1 MLTSSKI
8 FKGINGIVEIP
19 GDKSISHRSI
29 IIPSISNGNCK
40 ISNILMSEDVL
51 NTLNAFELMGVKIEK
66 HDNNLMI
73 QGKGLNSLNESK
85 NSFHLGN
92 SGTSARLLTG
102 LLASQKFNSKLIG
115 DESLSKRPMQR
126 ITEPLELMGARFK
139 SNDNK
144 LPLEIYGQN
153 LKNIKYELKLPS
165 AQVKSGIILAA
176 LNTFG
181 TTEIIETN
189 ITRNHTEILLESFE
203 ANINQKKIG
212 NSNIISIEG
221 KKELRSKDISVPSDL
236 SSAAFFIVAAL
247 INPNSKIKMLNIN
260 LNPTRDGIIIALKKM
275 GAKIETSNKR
285 EINGELV
292 YDIQVESSDLKGCEL
307 DESIAELMIDEYPIL
322 SVAAAHAS
330 SPSIFKG
337 LKELKVKESDRL
349 ELIRYNL
356 DNCGITCNVTEDNL
370 YIDPLKK
377 SAPKQNLITTEN
389 DHRIAMAFAVM
400 GSKLG
405 VDLKIKNPEFINT
418 SFPNFS
424 EKFNTVGGKV
434 TE

>member
-8 FKGINGIVEIP
+8 FKGINGIVNIP

-51 NTLNAFELMGVKIEK
+51 NTLNTFKLMGVKIEK
-66 HDNNLMI
+66 NGNNLMI

-176 LNTFG
+176 LNTYG
-181 TTEIIETN
+181 KTEIIETN
-189 ITRNHTEILLESFE
+189 ITRNHTEILLESFG

-212 NSNIISIEG
+212 SSNIISIEG

-292 YDIQVESSDLKGCEL
+292 YDIQVESSDLHGCEL

-322 SVAAAHAS
+322 SVAAAYAS
-330 SPSIFKG
+330 SPSVFKG

-356 DNCGITCNVTEDNL
+356 DNCGISCKVKEDNL